1 MNYEAPRDID
11 RYSPEVAYGMGRN
24 DERAEII
31 AKLVDFSTNK
41 PKFPCDVCTDKQ
53 RCNYPGCDRFRAWWQ
68 ESFEETK

>member
-1 MNYEAPRDID
+1 MSHEAPKDINQ
-11 RYSPEVAYGMGRN
+11 YSSEVAYGMGQ
-24 DERAEII
+24 DDMRAEII

-41 PKFPCDVCTDKQ
+41 PTFPCDVCTDKQ